1 MKTYL
6 VGGAIRDQLLGIP
19 VLEKDWVV
27 VGASPEQMDEAGFK
41 AVGKDFPVF
50 LHPESKEEYALARTE
65 RKTAPGYKGFSFHTG
80 NDITLEDDL
89 LRRDLT
95 INAIAQAPESDEL
108 VDPYNGQA
116 DLERRVLRHVSPA
129 FAEDPVRIL
138 RVARFAAKL
147 GPQGFRVAPE
157 TMDLMEQMVA
167 AGEADH
173 LVPERVWQETAK
185 ALQTPAPQRFIDVL
199 RQCGALAKIY
209 PEIDA
214 MFGVPQKPQWHP
226 EIDCGRH
233 LLMCLAIAAQ
243 ITDDLRTRFAVL
255 VHDLGKGATPET
267 ILPSHFGHEE
277 RGVPLVEQLCQRVR
291 PPKDFQRLGVKVS
304 RWHLHS
310 HRLFELKHST
320 VLKLLEGLDAF
331 RTPEDVIAFSYACE
345 ADARG
350 REKFMDSEYPQAKA
364 TRDLL
369 AAVAPTKLTEDER
382 AGLEG
387 KAIAEA
393 LQRKRLSAV
402 SEFFAGYPAPAPRK
416 KASS

>member
-6 VGGAIRDQLLGIP
+6 VGGAIRDELLNLP
-19 VLEKDWVV
+19 FSEKDWVV
-27 VGASPEQMDEAGFK
+27 VGSSPEAMGSAGFK
-41 AVGKDFPVF
+41 PVGKDFPVF
-50 LHPESKEEYALARTE
+50 LHPETKEEYALARTE

-80 NDITLEDDL
+80 GDVTLEDDL

-95 INAIAQAPESDEL
+95 INAIAKDEQGSL
-108 VDPYNGQA
+108 VDPYNGQR
-116 DLERRVLRHVSPA
+116 DLELRVLRHVSPA

-147 GPQGFRVAPE
+147 GPLGFRVAPE
-157 TMDLMEQMVA
+157 TLELMKQMVD

-185 ALQTPAPQRFIDVL
+185 ALQMPAPQRFVEIL
-199 RQCGALAKIY
+199 RNCGALAKIY

-233 LLMCLAIAAQ
+233 LLMCLEISTQ
-243 ITDDLRTRFAVL
+243 ITSDLRTRFAVL
-255 VHDLGKGATPET
+255 THDLGKGATPDD
-267 ILPSHFGHEE
+267 ILPSHHGHEE
-277 RGVPLVEQLCQRVR
+277 RGVPLVEQLCTRVR
-291 PPKDFQRLGVKVS
+291 PPKDFQRLAVKVS

-310 HRLFELKHST
+310 HRLFELKDTT

-350 REKFMDSEYPQAKA
+350 RERFMDSEYPQAAA
-364 TRDLL
+364 TRALL
-369 AAVAPTKLTEDER
+369 EAVAPIRLNDDEKE
-382 AGLEG
+382 GLQG
-387 KAIAEA
+387 KEFAEA
-393 LQRKRLSAV
+393 LRRKRLQGIRD
-402 SEFFAGYPAPAPRK
+402 FFSNYPTPKPRQ
-416 KASS
+416 AS

>member
-95 INAIAQAPESDEL
+95 INAIAQSPESDEL
-108 VDPYNGQA
+108 VDAYNGQA